1 MQFAIVSAF
10 TYRFAFLML
19 SRENIDTR
27 ILIIGISMI
36 LIIIEFEF
44 ALVYI

>member
-1 MQFAIVSAF
+1 MQFAIVNAL

>member
-10 TYRFAFLML
+10 TYRFTFLML

>member
-10 TYRFAFLML
+10 MYRLAFLML

-36 LIIIEFEF
+36 LTIIEFEF